1 MISLGSY
8 ASQAAAASFATA
20 AGLIP
25 AAFAIEGEGEAWHI
39 LLTGEFDHEAIA
51 PAEAEKRNGITRPAQ
66 GATRMVWDFCDEFA
80 TEGIVPPRESV
91 MRSLTGIGIN
101 PHTAAT
107 QFKLWR
113 KFHGI
118 TGRITQ
124 AA

>member
-8 ASQAAAASFATA
+8 TSQAAASSFATA

-25 AAFAIEGEGEAWHI
+25 AAFAIEGEGETWHV
-39 LLTGEFDHEAIA
+39 LLTGEFDHGSFA
-51 PAEAEKRNGITRPAQ
+51 PAEADKRNGITRPAQ
-66 GATRMVWDFCDEFA
+66 GATKMVWDFCDEFA
-80 TEGIVPPRESV
+80 AEGIIPPRESV

-101 PHTAAT
+101 AHTAAT
-107 QFKLWR
+107 QYKLWR

-118 TGRITQ
+118 TGRVPQ

>member
-8 ASQAAAASFATA
+8 TSQAAASSFATA

-25 AAFAIEGEGEAWHI
+25 AAFAIEGEGETWHV
-39 LLTGEFDHEAIA
+39 LLTGEFDHGAFA
-51 PAEAEKRNGITRPAQ
+51 PAETDKRNGVTRPQ
-66 GATRMVWDFCDEFA
+66 RGDTKLVWLFCDGFA
-80 TEGIVPPRESV
+80 QEGVIPPRESV
-91 MRSLTGIGIN
+91 MRNMADIGIN

-107 QFKLWR
+107 QYKLWR

-118 TGRITQ
+118 TGRVPQ